1 MEAVAQLVLD
11 RVALITPALDE
22 AMSVAILQAETR
34 AQGFDHQRFPH
45 TRPLSIR
52 QDVRLALEESTL
64 PGGWEIGGDPRKM
77 GQLLLLDRET
87 GMTIRFLKAPYSQPD
102 QIPLAGSN
110 RARRKTWT
118 GRPIQA
124 LLPGLGQQ
132 GSLTGTT
139 SFEGETFLV
148 LWAYLDA
155 AHREAGYVLRIV
167 HTRGPGKPGKSTPC
181 DLDLVVP
188 RGGLINEEDLQF
200 IPSDQD
206 EELFTFDMADDEEE
220 TGAS

>member
-22 AMSVAILQAETR
+22 AMSAAILQAETR

-77 GQLLLLDRET
+77 GQLLLLDRES

-102 QIPLAGSN
+102 QIPHAGSN
-110 RARRKTWT
+110 QARRKTWT
-118 GRPIQA
+118 GRPLQA
-124 LLPGLGQQ
+124 ALPELGQQ
-132 GSLTGTT
+132 GSLSSTA
-139 SFEGETFLV
+139 SFDGETFFV
-148 LWAYLDA
+148 LWAYIDA
-155 AHREAGYVLRIV
+155 VDREAGYVLRIV
-167 HTRGPGKPGKSTPC
+167 HTRAPGDFGKSTPC

-188 RGGLINEEDLQF
+188 RGGLIGEEDLQF

-206 EELFTFDMADDEEE
+206 EELFRFDIPNDEEE